1 MIEKKTCLF
10 CGATLHGRSDK
21 RYCDDLCRN
30 NYHHKNKK
38 DTLVIVKNINSAL
51 LLNRKILRSLLKS
64 NRTSVDK
71 CELLYRGFDF
81 ELITSIRKTK
91 RNEEYR
97 VVYDCA
103 YKFVDENEVVLI
115 RY

>member
-1 MIEKKTCLF
+1 MKIF
-10 CGATLHGRSDK
+10 GV
-21 RYCDDLCRN
+21 RN
-30 NYHHKNKK
+30 DEVRK

-81 ELITSIRKTK
+81 ELITGVCKTK

-103 YKFVDENEVVLI
+103 YKFVDENEVILI